1 MKVSVTEQLAQLK
14 LDAAAE
20 AVAAKQKI
28 EQLEKAVES
37 AKSTNGYHQT
47 QAKDA
52 LEELNQAHALLDA
65 LPNAIPRKAPPT
77 EYGHPC
83 RHARRDCVLLLM
95 AVFGRWSL
103 ARNRVRQRIQ

>member
-14 LDAAAE
+14 LDTAAE

-77 EYGHPC
+77 EYGHQQQHTIAT
-83 RHARRDCVLLLM
+83 RMAAWM
-95 AVFGRWSL
+95 AVR
-103 ARNRVRQRIQ
+103 